1 MKAVAFAKLLRKDLE
16 VSAEFELKSGAG
28 ELLSRLQATGHVKV
42 VNNKEA
48 GTKQLGSNMVANNAV
63 VIPVRNNLAMQTSL
77 AVSSCSIPNQSILA
91 CKCSILLILNVLPLN
106 SN

>member
-42 VNNKEA
+42 
-48 GTKQLGSNMVANNAV
+48 
-63 VIPVRNNLAMQTSL
+63 TSL
-77 AVSSCSIPNQSILA
+77 TKIAES
-91 CKCSILLILNVLPLN
+91 
-106 SN
+106 